1 MSTQRRLYSREFK
14 LEAIRLIET
23 SGKTILDIETDLG
36 IPHGL
41 LNKWRR
47 SLKREGDDAF
57 RGQGQLKAED
67 EQLRQLRQE
76 NELLRQ
82 EREILKKALVIPSTS
97 LRTGFTRSQ
106 R

>member
-1 MSTQRRLYSREFK
+1 MSSKRRVYTREFK
-14 LEAIRLIET
+14 QEAVRLTGT
-23 SGKTILDIETDLG
+23 SDKTIGQIEADLG

-41 LNKWRR
+41 LNTW
-47 SLKREGDDAF
+47 KRQLAGEGNDAF
-57 RGQGQLKAED
+57 RGQGRLTSTDAE
-67 EQLRQLRQE
+67 LRQLRQD

-82 EREILKKALVIPSTS
+82 ERDILKKALAIPSTS

>member
-1 MSTQRRLYSREFK
+1 MSSKRRMYSREFK
-14 LEAIRLIET
+14 LEAIRLVES
-23 SGKTILDIETDLG
+23 SGKPIVEIEADLG
-36 IPHGL
+36 ISQGM
-41 LNKWRR
+41 LNKWKRK
-47 SLKREGDDAF
+47 LKREGDEAF

-82 EREILKKALVIPSTS
+82 EREALKALAIPSTS

>member
-14 LEAIRLIET
+14 LEAIRLTET

-47 SLKREGDDAF
+47 NLKREGTEAF
-57 RGQGQLKAED
+57 RGQGQLKAGD
-67 EQLRQLRQE
+67 EEMRQLRQE

-82 EREILKKALVIPSTS
+82 EREILKKALAI
-97 LRTGFTRSQ
+97 FTRSQ